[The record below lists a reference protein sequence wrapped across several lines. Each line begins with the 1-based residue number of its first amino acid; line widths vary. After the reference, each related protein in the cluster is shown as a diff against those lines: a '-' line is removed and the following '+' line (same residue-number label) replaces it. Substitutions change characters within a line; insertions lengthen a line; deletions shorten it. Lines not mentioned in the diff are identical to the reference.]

1 MNSLLDQHEIGSVV
15 GQALMPSD
23 IDFQNVGG
31 QLSNQ
36 HRGGMFGDSALA
48 SEQIYGRGQ
57 NGGAAGQIPG

>member
-48 SEQIYGRGQ
+48 SEQIYGRG
-57 NGGAAGQIPG
+57 